1 MEILIV
7 VAIMAVVTKRGVE
20 DILHTARGGTPHR
33 YTAARTGGK
42 SGAWGRYW
50 RTLSDDVAGDLL
62 ERHNARRVA
71 ADVKPDRPRGAAT
84 QFFAGLTQDARRAAR
99 RRWNAG
105 WDGLDERRRTKATR
119 PRPGQVTVP
128 GTIVPNAQDESQDE
142 DGRPE
147 DGIQDGPEDGPQD
160 EDRPDPAAVPTQDDR
175 TDLQFGDD
183 PTDPTGTKTCPE
195 CHGTSITQDGICLA
209 CRDRQ
214 EQRNQHYEDGT
225 RDTWKVLLPNG
236 NTIVTDHPE
245 VYQYRG
251 YPTEKVR
258 GRDHQQGFLVTD
270 PTTAAPTQEGTTMT
284 TTIPT
289 GEVAGLSD
297 AIRFSDASALA
308 FRAQAIATEQTVAA
322 LAAGGVTGPAAA
334 SFAAAMEK
342 SEAAAMDMDAAT
354 AELKSHLAV
363 QEAYNANKGAGTRE
377 FVTAGQ

>member
-33 YTAARTGGK
+33 YTAAKQRK
-42 SGAWGRYW
+42 ASGAAGRYW
-50 RTLSDDVAGDLL
+50 STLWEDTWTDMAAKHA
-62 ERHNARRVA
+62 ERRDQRRSGASPAPMSRA
-71 ADVKPDRPRGAAT
+71 AKPRGAAT
-84 QFFAGLTQDARRAAR
+84 QFFAGLAQDGRRAAR
-99 RRWNAG
+99 RSWEDG
-105 WDGLDERRRTKATR
+105 WTRLDEKRRTKATR

-128 GTIVPNAQDESQDE
+128 GTVVPNAQDEGQDE
-142 DGRPE
+142 EVRPH
-147 DGIQDGPEDGPQD
+147 QDRPQDEAGFMCLSCGTRPALPRSLWCSSCGPRPQD
-160 EDRPDPAAVPTQDDR
+160 EDRPDPAQDER

-214 EQRNQHYEDGT
+214 EQRNQRHDNQT
-225 RDTWKVLLPNG
+225 NSPLAS
-236 NTIVTDHPE
+236 
-245 VYQYRG
+245 
-251 YPTEKVR
+251 
-258 GRDHQQGFLVTD
+258 
-270 PTTAAPTQEGTTMT
+270 TTTQEGTTTMT

-297 AIRFSDASALA
+297 AIRFSDASAQA